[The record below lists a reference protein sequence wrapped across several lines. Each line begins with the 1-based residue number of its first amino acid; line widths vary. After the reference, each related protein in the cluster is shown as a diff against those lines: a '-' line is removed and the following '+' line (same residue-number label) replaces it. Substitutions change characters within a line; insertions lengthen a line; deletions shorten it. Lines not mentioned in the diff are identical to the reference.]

1 MPQPNKSLYEAT
13 IYHLSLVSTRRL
25 KTIKG
30 DEMNRSEKRSK
41 ATKSDVLRHH
51 VKPFG
56 EF

>member
-30 DEMNRSEKRSK
+30 DEMNRSEKRLK